1 MTALVA
7 AGVCVGAVLA
17 PAPAAAL
24 PLVVALC
31 VGGPMFAC
39 WDVPP
44 ALDLLRAD
52 RAGRDAL
59 MSLRQSLEQL
69 PEVEHPLGH

>member
-1 MTALVA
+1 VTALVA

-39 WDVPP
+39 WEVPF
-44 ALDLLRAD
+44 ALASLRAE